1 MELFKL
7 VGEVALTGTDK
18 AKKELDDIGNKG
30 EQSESKLGSAFSKI
44 GSGALKVGKVVAQGL
59 AVGAAGVSALVTAGV
74 ASYAE
79 YEQLVGGVDTLF
91 KTSSQKVQEYAK
103 KAYQTAGLSANKYME
118 TVTSFSASLLQSLNG
133 DTEKAAKAAD
143 QAIIDMSDNANKMG
157 TSMEMIQNAYQGF
170 AKQNYTMLDNLKLG
184 YGGTKTEMERLIEDA
199 NKLKVANGQMADLSI
214 DSFADVTEAIHLIQT
229 EMGIT
234 GTTSAE
240 AAGTITGSLSS
251 IKGAWS
257 NLVTAFTSDDLPIDE
272 YITAFVDSVIP
283 VANNM
288 LPRIE
293 KALEGVVQLIEK
305 LAPKVIEAI
314 PKFVSRVLPSIVGAA
329 SSLIGAVV
337 AAFPELVV
345 AITNMLPEIISA
357 FVNVFNV
364 LIESLPMVIEALVA
378 ALPTLIPALIN
389 GLVSMIVTLCSNF
402 AQIIQPIIDY
412 LPEIIISIVN
422 ALISNLPILIEGLV
436 QLVIGLVLAIPQI
449 LSALWETIKTLAS
462 NFVTSL
468 FDNIKEWIMQHFPKS
483 GEAIIKVLGSIKE
496 AFTTWINNIKEVVS
510 VVVEFISVPFKLA
523 WNTIET
529 IWNTVVDYFKMIWAN
544 IKEVFSVVDNI
555 LAGDFDDAW
564 EGIKRIWSNVKDFFS
579 KVVENIKTA
588 LSNVGEILLSPF
600 RKAKDAI
607 GNIVDNIKGFFTNL
621 KLKFPSIKLPH
632 FSVTPK
638 GWQIGDLLK
647 GKIPKLGIEWYAK
660 AMDKG
665 MILDEPTIFGVNS
678 NGVPM
683 GAGEAGSET
692 VVGTNSLMNMI
703 DKAVKA
709 NTVQI
714 DNSGIEKKLE
724 SIMELM
730 QKMKVEL
737 DGEEVGNFVVR
748 TVEKEVFN

>member
-44 GSGALKVGKVVAQGL
+44 GSSALKVGKVVAQGL

-234 GTTSAE
+234 GTTSSE

-345 AITNMLPEIISA
+345 AITNMLPDIISA

>member
-234 GTTSAE
+234 GTTSSE

-709 NTVQI
+709 NTVQV